1 MKKQFGQKLQ
11 GRARITNGADLLP
24 TVDGRSIW
32 ARIMRDTMGDMF
44 SHLGGE
50 DNMTAPSRMLSRRVG
65 AFEAELIH
73 LEDKFARAR
82 AEGREPEHA
91 DLDLY
96 SRMSSAQ
103 RRMFEALGLERRQR
117 DITPSLDAYI
127 TAKYSKADA
136 ELEPEEVVE

>member
-1 MKKQFGQKLQ
+1 MKKQHGAKLQ
-11 GRARITNGADLLP
+11 GRARITNGNDVLP

-32 ARIMRDTMGDMF
+32 ARIMRDTMGAMYL
-44 SHLGGE
+44 HCGGE
-50 DNMTAPSRMLSRRVG
+50 DNISEPTRMLSRRVG

-117 DITPSLDAYI
+117 DITPDLDTYLA
-127 TAKYSKADA
+127 TKYRR
-136 ELEPEEVVE
+136 EEVEV